1 MISYH
6 DNFILDV
13 TRDDAHNVPYGCH
26 LGFNCP
32 ATMSYG
38 LLRHESSLT
47 MVNKPNYTSLLT
59 ILDLFEEHFGVVPGD
74 GYAGNEGNIS
84 GLLTC
89 AVFIRRIAWCG
100 RIPWVLRQI
109 LHRTTLDRVRVEA
122 RSIWVAE
129 SEYSGDMVIINSQ
142 IHTVHNH
149 CPQ

>member
-13 TRDDAHNVPYGCH
+13 TRDDAHNIPYGCH

-32 ATMSYG
+32 AAMSLG
-38 LLRHESSLT
+38 LFRHESLLT

-74 GYAGNEGNIS
+74 GYTGNEGNT
-84 GLLTC
+84 GGFLTR

-100 RIPWVLRQI
+100 RIPWVL
-109 LHRTTLDRVRVEA
+109 
-122 RSIWVAE
+122 
-129 SEYSGDMVIINSQ
+129 
-142 IHTVHNH
+142 
-149 CPQ
+149 